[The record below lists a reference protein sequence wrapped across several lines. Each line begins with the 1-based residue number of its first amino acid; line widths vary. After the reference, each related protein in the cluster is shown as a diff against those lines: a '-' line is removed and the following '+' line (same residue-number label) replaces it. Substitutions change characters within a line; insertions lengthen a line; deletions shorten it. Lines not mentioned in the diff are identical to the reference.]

1 MRYAFVAQHANRF
14 QITRLCSV
22 LGVSRRGYY
31 DWLNRPESARSI
43 SDRAL
48 LIEIRRVFLEYRQA
62 YGAPRIHEVLR
73 DEGQSCGLNRVARLM
88 NVANIVPKA
97 VRKFKVTTDSR
108 NTIKPAK
115 NLLKRQFTAEKP
127 NEKWVAD
134 VTFIPTREGWLY
146 FAGVLDL
153 NSRRI
158 VGWSTSNKLNSQL
171 AQRALSYAID
181 ARKPPK
187 GLLVH
192 SDRGAEYAAKNY
204 QELLRS
210 NHMVCS
216 MSRLGNCWDN
226 AVMESFFHSMKT
238 ELVHHEDYRTRS
250 DATASLFE
258 YVELFYNRRR
268 KHSHIDY
275 QSPVEFEERG
285 VAN

>member
-1 MRYAFVAQHANRF
+1 M
-14 QITRLCSV
+14 
-22 LGVSRRGYY
+22 
-31 DWLNRPESARSI
+31 
-43 SDRAL
+43 
-48 LIEIRRVFLEYRQA
+48 
-62 YGAPRIHEVLR
+62 LR